1 MFWLESQ
8 TEIEFGSWFVP
19 CEVGRKIGNKYQNWK
34 RNRNRHLHGI
44 EPRTGIEKEIGF
56 EVGVSKIITVTGK
69 VEVDFKFLMIVEVN
83 FELGFEHFC

>member
-1 MFWLESQ
+1 MTLVSQ

-19 CEVGRKIGNKYQNWK
+19 CDVSKIDIKYQNWK
-34 RNRNRHLHGI
+34 RNWNRHLHGT
-44 EPRTGIEKEIGF
+44 EPRTGVEKEIGF

-83 FELGFEHFC
+83 FEVGFEHLC